1 MGFWLSNLDV
11 QGTVRMRKM
20 TLDRLK
26 TMGQSESIAESM
38 ASHKITPGW
47 VNARY
52 LRTLASMAAAKSD
65 RRQYLLLWVFAC
77 LDRQFGFAADVAFE
91 YEGCFGVDE
100 ISRVML
106 GTVHRHLR
114 ESGRRNHGILRKAK
128 SWLSFSAC
136 K

>member
-1 MGFWLSNLDV
+1 
-11 QGTVRMRKM
+11 
-20 TLDRLK
+20 
-26 TMGQSESIAESM
+26 M